1 MKTRW
6 IVLAGVSG
14 ALVPWVAGA
23 HPGHGPGDGWS
34 LVHFVTEP
42 VHGGA
47 GILLA
52 VLVLGALGWLR
63 RTSGSR

>member
-6 IVLAGVSG
+6 IVLAWAAGV
-14 ALVPWVAGA
+14 LLPRVAGA
-23 HPGHGPGDGWS
+23 HPGHGLGDGWS
-34 LVHFVTEP
+34 LLHFVTEP

-52 VLVLGALGWLR
+52 VLVLGAIGWQR
-63 RTSGSR
+63 RSSGSR

>member
-1 MKTRW
+1 MKTRGT
-6 IVLAGVSG
+6 LFAGAAV
-14 ALVPWVAGA
+14 ALVPWVARA
-23 HPGHGPGDGWS
+23 HPGHGIGDGWS
-34 LVHFVTEP
+34 FFHFVSEP

-52 VLVLGALGWLR
+52 VCVLGAIAWVR